1 MRKLLLSAIAATLMC
16 AAGAAKAASPLDG
29 SDVITSRYGTIDWL
43 IYTPRSAFL
52 LDAKIDLSRIGSPRG
67 GGDGKYTNRY
77 WDGNLNKFVYDE
89 SGLDF
94 SLDFD
99 PRVHSEGGWYESPT
113 RKFDFKPT
121 ADGFQVAFFGGDD
134 HCFDG
139 RTGHHCSQVDNVI
152 RVTLYG
158 RLPTGES
165 IPVSWTFSDAP
176 SLSSVP
182 EPTTWMLMIGGLA
195 LVGAAIRRK
204 SVQFAA

>member
-16 AAGAAKAASPLDG
+16 AAGAANAASPLDG
-29 SDVITSRYGTIDWL
+29 SDVITSRGGTMDWIL
-43 IYTPRSAFL
+43 YTPRSAFL
-52 LDAKIDLSRIGSPRG
+52 LDVKIDLSRIGSPMGRA
-67 GGDGKYTNRY
+67 DGKYTNRY
-77 WDGNLNKFVYDE
+77 LNGYDNNYYDE
-89 SGLDF
+89 YFLDY
-94 SLDFD
+94 SLGFD
-99 PRVHSEGGWYESPT
+99 PRVHSEYSWDSPT

-139 RTGHHCSQVDNVI
+139 RIVPRCSQVDYVDRI
-152 RVTLYG
+152 TLFG

-182 EPTTWMLMIGGLA
+182 EPTTWMLMIGGFA
-195 LVGAAIRRK
+195 LVGAALRRK